1 LAQGPATAHGTS
13 IQKVDDKAVVDEAS
27 GAANQP
33 VHAPSQTRLKTSD
46 IAREAKLAGIVLK
59 DEPLDLSDEALGL
72 SEESLVHDESL
83 VLNDEPLEDVAPL
96 DHEPS
101 LLPQRHS
108 GITEVDLQGAP
119 LPANSVTE
127 RRLESV
133 RPQNAAF
140 ESVRPQ
146 SAAMEDAHLVVSTL
160 FGAIA
165 GYVDTVGFLALFG
178 MFTAH
183 ITGDLVASLAELP
196 QGSVTTRVT
205 MLPIFMIS
213 VAVATVFA
221 RATRRYDHA
230 PLFPLL
236 ALMTA
241 ALLVFGAAGIVLRPF
256 MTSHSNWAVSIVGA
270 IGVGAMAIQ
279 NMIMRDALN
288 SWTPTTIMTGNLT
301 QVTIQLVELAF
312 AAREGDPQRRARIHE
327 RAVARLVKFGL
338 PLVGFVTGA
347 VSAAMLTRLYGFW
360 SIALPAAVVGA
371 LTVWHWRHGRRR

>member
-1 LAQGPATAHGTS
+1 MRVARPSVVTQDEEDEGNLAQGPATGHGTS
-13 IQKVDDKAVVDEAS
+13 IKEVDDKAVIDEAS

-46 IAREAKLAGIVLK
+46 IAREAKIAGIVLK

-72 SEESLVHDESL
+72 SEQSLVHDDST
-83 VLNDEPLEDVAPL
+83 
-96 DHEPS
+96 
-101 LLPQRHS
+101 
-108 GITEVDLQGAP
+108 ITEVDLQGAP

-127 RRLESV
+127 RRLESM
-133 RPQNAAF
+133 RPQSAAF
-140 ESVRPQ
+140 ESERPQ

-196 QGSVTTRVT
+196 QGSVTTRVL

-213 VAVATVFA
+213 VAVTTVFA
-221 RATRRYDHA
+221 RATRRYSDA

-236 ALMTA
+236 ALMTV
-241 ALLVFGAAGIVLRPF
+241 ALLVFGATGIVLRPF

-327 RAVARLVKFGL
+327 RAVTRLVKFGL

-347 VSAAMLTRLYGFW
+347 VSGAMLTRLYGFW

-371 LTVWHWRHGRRR
+371 LTVWHWRHGRLR